1 MHTLVL
7 AVEAYSELVAAF
19 LAVHSYTAEEDADSD
34 SVLADELDAAV
45 EVYIVVVEP
54 AAGVAWAGFVQLMH
68 SEVVPGAEFLVVAGS
83 VCCYLAQPFL
93 GSP

>member
-7 AVEAYSELVAAF
+7 AAEACSELVAAS
-19 LAVHSYTAEEDADSD
+19 LVVHSYSAEDAGSD

-45 EVYIVVVEP
+45 GVYIVVVEP
-54 AAGVAWAGFVQLMH
+54 AIGVAWAGSVRLVH
-68 SEVVPGAEFLVVAGS
+68 SEVVPGAVFLVVADS
-83 VCCYLAQPFL
+83 VCCYLVQLVL

>member
-7 AVEAYSELVAAF
+7 AAEACSEPVAAF
-19 LAVHSYTAEEDADSD
+19 LTVHSYAVEEDADSD
-34 SVLADELDAAV
+34 SVLADELDAVV

-54 AAGVAWAGFVQLMH
+54 TAGVVLAGSVRLVL
-68 SEVVPGAEFLVVAGS
+68 SEVVPGAVFLVVAGS
-83 VCCYLAQPFL
+83 VCCYLVQLAL